1 MFPAFKEV
9 KPSDIYGLL
18 VSFSCVEGASGK
30 WLGLMGRDGFRNNL
44 RTQRFCGLM
53 VKVYIYVNLKN
64 INKSIKGK

>member
-44 RTQRFCGLM
+44 RT
-53 VKVYIYVNLKN
+53 
-64 INKSIKGK
+64 